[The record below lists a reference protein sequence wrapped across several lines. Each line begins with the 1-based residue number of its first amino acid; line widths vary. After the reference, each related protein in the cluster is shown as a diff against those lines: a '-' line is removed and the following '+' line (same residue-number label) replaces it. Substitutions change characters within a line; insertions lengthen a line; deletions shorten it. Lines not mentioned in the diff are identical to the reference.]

1 MYDKNMPTF
10 EYDKYDIIQK
20 IGEGSFGTVYLVKD
34 RLTSREYALKQIIIH
49 GNNKYS
55 ISNFKIFFEILSSL
69 NHENIVKIYDTK
81 LINNSLNILME
92 RGIMDWYSEIELR
105 SQRNYKKYYT
115 ELEIFIILKQ
125 LVSGFSFLQENKI
138 AHRDIKPN
146 NILIFPNGIYK
157 IADLDEGIIMD
168 NNKNQN
174 QAIRGSELFMSP
186 VLFNRLK
193 GQNDTANYNPFKS
206 DVFSLGYC
214 FLYAMSLNIDVL
226 KKIRKLK
233 YVDNIKEKLINYF
246 CDELKYSKRLI
257 NIICDMIEYEE
268 YRRCDFKQLDE
279 KLKKIMVK

>member
-55 ISNFKIFFEILSSL
+55 ISNFKIFFEKLSSL
-69 NHENIVKIYDTK
+69 NHENIVKIYETK
-81 LINNSLNILME
+81 LIKNNLNILME

-193 GQNDTANYNPFKS
+193 GFKDTANYNSFKS

-226 KKIRKLK
+226 KYIRKLK